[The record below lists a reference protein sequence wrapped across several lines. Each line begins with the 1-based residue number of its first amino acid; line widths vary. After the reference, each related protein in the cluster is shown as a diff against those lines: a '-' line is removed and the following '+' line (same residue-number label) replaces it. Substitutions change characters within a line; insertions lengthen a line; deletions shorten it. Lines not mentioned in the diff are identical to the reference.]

1 MPAIETNDVSSALNA
16 DAVRAEQ
23 PLLVLANSLKW
34 LAPEIDASLHR
45 ARALIDQQEDAEELE
60 LDADAVLAELKL
72 VQGALHMASCYGGA
86 LLAEELCAAVQAV
99 ADGKLQQ
106 PDAALA
112 AVSGATLQL
121 SDYLD
126 ALRHGA
132 ADRAAVLQPAV
143 GELRLACGRVAATEA
158 DLFVRQM
165 QLIDARLP
173 LPPAITRIG
182 DAAMV
187 ARQVLPTFQVLLLQ
201 WLKGVDVGTTLLKL
215 RKVGDQIST
224 NATLPNTVLLWTAF
238 AAAIDSLVMVPD
250 AESLELKRWVGRLGQ
265 QIKLLVD
272 QGEAAAAQNA
282 PEIAWRLLAHAA
294 PIHHRG
300 SRWLMLRHYLPL
312 DTTLP
317 IEPALSEARRQ
328 LRGPNTRLLEKVAEE
343 VRADLAQVKDGLDLA
358 LRSGGLSTES
368 QGSLAERLARIANT
382 LLMLGLPQLEH
393 VLRNQSGELASL
405 GADRGDN
412 QGQWMRVATALLRV
426 EHSLETALF
435 GPLRQIREEPQ
446 RELVGEMTEVIP
458 HAQDLRE
465 GVAALLREMLVD
477 LAKLKARLDA
487 YLKGNELRD
496 AEEPVQMLS
505 EVASGLVIL
514 DQMLASQLTAELR
527 DWLRQAGPRALRS
540 EPVRSVHFAEAVA
553 ALELYLEALQD
564 SLPQPERMLEM
575 LKTALQVLVPDGAN
589 ESNLPLNTLPV
600 PPPNESRPSLELL
613 SLALPEAPPATA
625 NVEMPGGLQ
634 WPEFSTTSAAPSAEL
649 VWPGTAPAVLEPL
662 EPVQSI
668 EAAHADI
675 TLDAPA
681 LQAAPEAPASSLA
694 AGDQDPEIREIFLE
708 EGHEVLAA
716 LRRAQPLFH
725 RDPGSAALG
734 EIRRAFHTLKGSGRM
749 VGATRIG
756 EFGWCIEHLLNR
768 CIEGSLPANRAVVA
782 IVDEAIA
789 LLPGL
794 LDAFRDG
801 ESGGQEALQKLI
813 ARAHFLASGRAPEM
827 VELAVL
833 DVFRADALD
842 RLGDIERWLVNADET
857 FIDPETVRALHTI
870 KGSAA
875 VVNAEPLSQLA
886 GGLEAV
892 LKQVLAAELPV
903 PPEVRAVVV
912 EALPVLRRWTLQAG
926 QASDVGAVAEWLA
939 RVDALRSFLPPPGDS
954 RSLVRREALVNVAF
968 DHLQTVEQ
976 RLVAWTVAPMD
987 TGLAQQMA
995 EATGALAAAVENECL
1010 PLARGAEAL
1019 TERLRADDLAQQM
1032 PDARFFMALT
1042 NALEHFYQF
1051 LDSYREG
1058 NIRDSGRE
1066 LAAKLRTLPLSA
1078 VSAPAATDPAAPLP
1092 EASQSAA
1099 PELAS
1104 TIAAIEVDEAPVQQI
1119 EVVADAFEPLADALP
1134 PSATAT
1140 RAAPPVPLSFDAI
1153 DGELAALFVEEA
1165 RELLAVLNSDVP
1177 AWQPP
1182 LAPPLSIAHA
1192 LHTLTGSARMVG
1204 YSALGDVSQS
1214 FDRRLQV
1221 LGPEVEVAVALRV
1234 ELMAILPVFGQA
1246 IDAFE
1251 QAQSPLVVVEVPSEP
1266 ALELATPEPLPAEP
1280 QWAES
1285 VPFEP
1290 VLSAAEPF
1298 EPAVVEWVSPESIV
1312 LEQGLIP
1319 PEAMAE
1325 PVSEPLPESPLIE
1338 PAPSAPL
1345 ALELAPELTPVVLE
1359 PVTALTFDVPAEPW
1373 QPEPPL
1379 IETQQPVE
1387 PSWSESVAADAPII
1401 VEHTLTLPDDAAAG
1415 QLTFGGEPAPPSE
1428 QAVLPA
1434 LPSLLDGMQQFWPER
1449 SDAAPELTLNTEP
1462 EVPSAKAA
1470 AETIDPELA
1479 TIFIGEAREMLEAI
1493 DNALGD
1499 WRRDVSDL
1507 AAVAE
1512 LQRALHTLKG
1522 GARMTGFMQM
1532 GDVTHAM
1539 ESRLSE
1545 ILAIGSAP
1553 TEADHLALKADLE
1566 ELESL
1571 NDALARSHY
1580 AEPVRGPEPARALLV
1595 SDDPPED
1602 RGNAA
1607 PADLHVANA
1616 AELLTDGWKPS
1627 LFWQPPEDATAA
1639 ARRELARVPVE
1650 SLDAMLNEAGEIS
1663 IYRSRLEQQNALL
1676 VVQLAEMRQTVL
1688 RLRDQLRLMDIET
1701 DAQIAARGFD
1711 AKDAA
1716 KSPDR
1721 YDQDFDPLEMD
1732 RYSRMQEL
1740 SRALAEAV
1748 GDLSSLHLTMDQGVN
1763 DAQALLLQ
1771 QGRINTAV
1779 QQGLMS
1785 TLMVPFSRQVARLQ
1799 RVVRQTAQ
1807 EQGKS
1812 ADALFEGVESELDRN
1827 VLERM
1832 TAPLE
1837 HLLRNAVVHGLET
1850 PEARSAAGKPAM
1862 GTVTVRLKREG
1873 TQLLMEVADDGQGLN
1888 FAAIRTRAIER
1899 GLLPIGAEL
1908 GDDEIARFI
1917 FEAGFSTAEKLTQ
1930 SAGRGVGMDVVASE
1944 VKQLGGSLELRS
1956 DPGQGTRLSIRLP
1969 LSLAL
1974 SQALMVKVGEETY
1987 ALPLVAIEGI
1997 GRIPRE
2003 AAGIAAG
2010 GGESLFNYAG
2020 HDYRVRSLAEL
2031 IDVPTVIPE
2040 DSRTVPAVLVR
2051 LGEGIAGGERR
2062 AALLVDQLIGN
2073 REVVSKAIGPQLS
2086 SISGLSA
2093 ATILPS
2099 GEVVLILDPAA
2110 LIIDRA
2116 RRRLI
2121 AEAAAS
2127 RASLEQQGTQSGRL
2141 IMVVDDSVTMRRVA
2155 ERLLQRNGYRVITAK
2170 DGLDAI
2176 GQLQNESPAA
2186 ILLDIEMPRVDG
2198 FEVAGFVRNN
2208 ERIQQTPIIMITS
2221 RSGDKHRTRAASL
2234 GVDRYL
2240 IKPYQEEQLLQE
2252 LRALLQ
2258 AREAEAA

>member
-1 MPAIETNDVSSALNA
+1 MPAIDTNDVSSALNA

-60 LDADAVLAELKL
+60 LDADTLLDELKL

-99 ADGKLQQ
+99 ADGKLPQ

-112 AVSGATLQL
+112 AVSGGTLQL

-126 ALRHGA
+126 ALRHGV
-132 ADRAAVLQPAV
+132 ADRAAVLQPV
-143 GELRLACGRVAATEA
+143 VSELRLACGRVAATEA

-165 QLIDARLP
+165 LLIDARLP
-173 LPPAITRIG
+173 LPPAITRTG

-201 WLKGVDVGTTLLKL
+201 WLKGVDVANTLLKL
-215 RKVGDQIST
+215 RKVGDQIAT
-224 NATLPNTVLLWTAF
+224 NATLPNTVLLWSAF
-238 AAAIDSLVMVPD
+238 TAAIDSLVLAPE

-265 QIKLLVD
+265 HIKLMVD
-272 QGEAAAAQNA
+272 QGEVVAAQTA
-282 PEIAWRLLAHAA
+282 PEIAWRLLAYAA
-294 PIHHRG
+294 PIQHRG

-343 VRADLAQVKDGLDLA
+343 VRADLAKVKDGLDLA
-358 LRSGGLSTES
+358 LRSGGLSYEL

-393 VLRNQSGELASL
+393 VLRNQSGELSSL

-435 GPLRQIREEPQ
+435 GPLRQIREGPQ
-446 RELVGEMTEVIP
+446 REMPEATP

-477 LAKLKARLDA
+477 LAKLKAQLDA

-496 AEEPVQMLS
+496 ADEPVQMLS

-514 DQMLASQLTAELR
+514 DQMQASQLTAELR
-527 DWLRQAGPRALRS
+527 DWLRSSGPRVLRA
-540 EPVRSVHFAEAVA
+540 EPQRAVHFAEAVA
-553 ALELYLEALQD
+553 SLELYLEALQD
-564 SLPQPERMLEM
+564 SLPQPGRMLEM
-575 LKTALQVLVPDGAN
+575 LETALLVLAPDADH
-589 ESNLPLNTLPV
+589 ESKLPLDTLSIVSPQV
-600 PPPNESRPSLELL
+600 AAPSLELL
-613 SLALPEAPPATA
+613 QLATPEVSSTAANAESPA
-625 NVEMPGGLQ
+625 LQ
-634 WPEFSTTSAAPSAEL
+634 WPEPGPVQTTPSGEL
-649 VWPGTAPAVLEPL
+649 IWPSEAPAVLEPL
-662 EPVQSI
+662 EPLQLPEPAPV
-668 EAAHADI
+668 AAAAD
-675 TLDAPA
+675 TAPA
-681 LQAAPEAPASSLA
+681 ELMPKAPLA
-694 AGDQDPEIREIFLE
+694 AGDEDPEIREIFLE

-716 LRRAQPLFH
+716 LRRAQPVFH
-725 RDPGSAALG
+725 RDPASSALG
-734 EIRRAFHTLKGSGRM
+734 EMRRAFHTLKGSGRM
-749 VGATRIG
+749 VGASRIG

-782 IVDEAIA
+782 IVDEAIELLPA
-789 LLPGL
+789 LLE
-794 LDAFRDG
+794 AFRDG
-801 ESGGQEALQKLI
+801 ETGGREDALQKLI

-842 RLGDIERWLVNADET
+842 RLGDIERWLANADDA
-857 FIDPETVRALHTI
+857 FIDPEAVRALHTI

-903 PPEVRAVVV
+903 PPEVRAVLV

-926 QASDVGAVAEWLA
+926 QASTMGSAAEWLA

-954 RSLVRREALVNVAF
+954 RSLVRREAVVNVAF

-987 TGLAQQMA
+987 TSLAQQMA
-995 EATGALAAAVENECL
+995 DATAALAAAVENECL

-1019 TERLRADDLAQQM
+1019 TERLRADDMAQQM

-1066 LAAKLRTLPLSA
+1066 LAAKLRSLPLSTSA
-1078 VSAPAATDPAAPLP
+1078 VLSEEPTPLLESSPTAAV
-1092 EASQSAA
+1092 

-1104 TIAAIEVDEAPVQQI
+1104 TIASIEVDESPVQQI
-1119 EVVADAFEPLADALP
+1119 EVGSDAVP
-1134 PSATAT
+1134 PPAHAASAAQ
-1140 RAAPPVPLSFDAI
+1140 PVPLSFEAI
-1153 DGELAALFVEEA
+1153 DHELAALFVEEA
-1165 RELLAVLNSDVP
+1165 RELLLVLQHEVP

-1182 LAPPLSIAHA
+1182 LAPSISIGHA

-1204 YSALGDVSQS
+1204 YGALGDVSQS
-1214 FDRRLQV
+1214 FDRRLQL
-1221 LGPEVEVAVALRV
+1221 LGAETEPALALRD
-1234 ELMAILPVFGQA
+1234 ELMAILPVFEQA

-1251 QAQSPLVVVEVPSEP
+1251 QSQSLPMAAEVQPDQV
-1266 ALELATPEPLPAEP
+1266 LELSTPEPAPVEQSYEPAAEPSLEQPAVSMPAEP
-1280 QWAES
+1280 LSFDASTDGWLAAPEPQTPETPQFAE
-1285 VPFEP
+1285 
-1290 VLSAAEPF
+1290 
-1298 EPAVVEWVSPESIV
+1298 
-1312 LEQGLIP
+1312 
-1319 PEAMAE
+1319 
-1325 PVSEPLPESPLIE
+1325 LPEP
-1338 PAPSAPL
+1338 
-1345 ALELAPELTPVVLE
+1345 
-1359 PVTALTFDVPAEPW
+1359 PAEPDW
-1373 QPEPPL
+1373 LQPAP
-1379 IETQQPVE
+1379 T
-1387 PSWSESVAADAPII
+1387 DAPALS
-1401 VEHTLTLPDDAAAG
+1401 EHTLTLPD
-1415 QLTFGGEPAPPSE
+1415 EPATGQMAFGSEPVPPPSE
-1428 QAVLPA
+1428 PSTLPA
-1434 LPSLLDGMQQFWPER
+1434 MPSLLQGMEQFSSDYSDTTPVPQQGSEAE
-1449 SDAAPELTLNTEP
+1449 SASAPENAANT
-1462 EVPSAKAA
+1462 A
-1470 AETIDPELA
+1470 AETIDSELA

-1493 DNALGD
+1493 DGALSD
-1499 WRRDVSDL
+1499 WRRDAGDV

-1522 GARMTGFMQM
+1522 GARMTGFMHM
-1532 GDVTHAM
+1532 GNVSHEM
-1539 ESRLSE
+1539 ESRLSG
-1545 ILAIGSAP
+1545 ILAKDHAP
-1553 TEADHLALKADLE
+1553 TEADHLALKDDLE
-1566 ELESL
+1566 ALEHL
-1571 NDALARSHY
+1571 NDALARGQY
-1580 AEPVRGPEPARALLV
+1580 DVPAKPLPVSGELSAFGDEAL
-1595 SDDPPED
+1595 
-1602 RGNAA
+1602 
-1607 PADLHVANA
+1607 PADLHSTNEP
-1616 AELLTDGWKPS
+1616 ELLAGGWQPS
-1627 LFWQPPEDATAA
+1627 LFWQPPEDTTTT

-1650 SLDAMLNEAGEIS
+1650 SLDVMLNEAGEIS
-1663 IYRSRLEQQNALL
+1663 IYRSRLEQQNAVL

-1711 AKDAA
+1711 AKDAGNN
-1716 KSPDR
+1716 PDR

-1807 EQGKS
+1807 EEGKS
-1812 ADALFEGVESELDRN
+1812 ADVLFEGVESELDRN

-1917 FEAGFSTAEKLTQ
+1917 FEVGFSTAETLTQ

-1956 DPGQGTRLSIRLP
+1956 EPGQGTRLSIRLP

-1974 SQALMVKVGEETY
+1974 SQALMVKVGDESY

-2003 AAGIAAG
+2003 AASIAAG

-2031 IDVPTVIPE
+2031 IDLPVVIPE

-2062 AALLVDQLIGN
+2062 AALIVDQLIGN

-2116 RRRLI
+2116 RRLLI

-2127 RASLEQQGTQSGRL
+2127 RASVEQTTQSGRL

-2186 ILLDIEMPRVDG
+2186 ILLDIEMPRADG

-2208 ERIQQTPIIMITS
+2208 ERIQRTPIIMITS

-2234 GVDRYL
+2234 GVDRYI
-2240 IKPYQEEQLLQE
+2240 IKPYQEEQLLHE
-2252 LRALLQ
+2252 LRTLLQ
-2258 AREAEAA
+2258 AREAENA